1 MSTRFYVNGIIIAS
15 KTGTLLP
22 LITGDIVVS
31 GSYNMDNFY
40 SGGLDNIRVWNKYDN
55 IVLCYCTYL
64 NYYRT
69 MTQSENSQSLRTD
82 IYASINNLLVA
93 IDFNGYI
100 ILPITFN
107 STANNYSLP
116 FYTPEVLADT
126 RIQIFFNYSL

>member
-40 SGGLDNIRVWNKYDN
+40 SGGLDNIRVWNKYVN
-55 IVLCYCTYL
+55 NSYYCTYL

-82 IYASINNLLVA
+82 IYASVNNLLVA